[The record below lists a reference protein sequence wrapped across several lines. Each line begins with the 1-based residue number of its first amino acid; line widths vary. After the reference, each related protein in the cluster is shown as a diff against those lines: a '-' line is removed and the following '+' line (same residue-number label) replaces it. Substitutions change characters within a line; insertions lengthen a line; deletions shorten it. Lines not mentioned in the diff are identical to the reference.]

1 VTRDAALADLPRLA
15 ELHASGFLESW
26 SEESLDKLLASPG
39 VFALVADRDGQ
50 IAGFVMAREA
60 AGEAEILTIAVAPEA
75 RRAGLGRVLVAAA
88 AARAAQM
95 GATSFFLEVATGNA
109 AARGLYTGLG
119 FAEAGRR
126 KGYYEGSAFEP
137 AQDALILRADLPLRA
152 QVRALGIAGQ
162 VD

>member
-1 VTRDAALADLPRLA
+1 VTRDAAPTDLPRLA
-15 ELHASGFLESW
+15 ELHATGFLESW
-26 SEESLDKLLASPG
+26 SADALNRLLASPG
-39 VFALVADRDGQ
+39 VFALIADHDGQ
-50 IAGFVMAREA
+50 TAGFVMAREA
-60 AGEAEILTIAVAPEA
+60 AGEAEILTIAVAPA
-75 RRAGLGRVLVAAA
+75 SRRAGLGRALVAAA
-88 AARAAQM
+88 ALRAAEM
-95 GATSFFLEVATGNA
+95 GATSFFLEVATGNV

-126 KGYYEGSAFEP
+126 KGYYEGSAFES

>member
-1 VTRDAALADLPRLA
+1 MTRDAVPADLARLA
-15 ELHASGFLESW
+15 ELHATGFLESW
-26 SEESLDKLLASPG
+26 SADALETLLASPG
-39 VFALVADRDGQ
+39 VFALVADQDSP

-60 AGEAEILTIAVAPEA
+60 AGEAEILTIAVAPA
-75 RRAGLGRVLVAAA
+75 SRRTGLGRALIVAAA
-88 AARAAQM
+88 LRAAEM
-95 GATSFFLEVATGNA
+95 GATTFFLEVAVGNV
-109 AARGLYTGLG
+109 AARGLYAGLG
-119 FAEAGRR
+119 FAQAGRR